1 MKKLIP
7 LFLLLSATTFYASA
21 QWIGTNPV
29 TTNSQVG
36 ISTTTPDGQQEIV
49 QYGVPIANS
58 SSVIGLGFIQKDLTL
73 TRIMGVNPTT
83 GGTMPIGGSSTG
95 TEPVFLSRTILNP
108 STPSN
113 YLTNFIIDVNGK
125 TGVGIANPLAQ
136 LHVLNTF
143 LMSDNTGNNIFKV
156 NNTGE
161 VWARKVT
168 VTLAV
173 IPDYVF
179 AKNYNLMPLTDVE
192 KYINENKHL
201 PNIKSA
207 EEYQK
212 EPGVDIG
219 EMQAKLLEKVE
230 ELTLYIIQ
238 QQKQIDE
245 LTLKLA
251 K

>member
-1 MKKLIP
+1 MTYNP
-7 LFLLLSATTFYASA
+7 LSPSA
-21 QWIGTNPV
+21 P
-29 TTNSQVG
+29 
-36 ISTTTPDGQQEIV
+36 
-49 QYGVPIANS
+49 
-58 SSVIGLGFIQKDLTL
+58 GFGSFQKSLTL
-73 TRIMGVNPTT
+73 TKFNTINPS
-83 GGTMPIGGSSTG
+83 GGTLPITSLVN
-95 TEPVFLSRTILNP
+95 EPIFLSRTVINLSSYNQTLP
-108 STPSN
+108 ST

-207 EEYQK
+207 DEYKNEE
-212 EPGVDIG
+212 GVDIG

-245 LTLKLA
+245 FKLKLV